1 MQALQDELRALERS
15 HEEDMVH
22 FRSDIACLAAS
33 IRRCI
38 QLGLASAP
46 RSRLLMRLHGALT
59 AECHAQE
66 VVDAV
71 NERIRKV
78 AARVGGLDVRK
89 QMRAIEAEG
98 EGMKA
103 VVEAFVQLSVLQV
116 KRQGRERE
124 LEVAGKRRKVV
135 EEELKA
141 LGGCHCHE
149 GMCARCL
156 ELLRVCEEC
165 VEVVRMWEEVVA
177 VGK

>member
-1 MQALQDELRALERS
+1 
-15 HEEDMVH
+15 
-22 FRSDIACLAAS
+22 
-33 IRRCI
+33 
-38 QLGLASAP
+38 
-46 RSRLLMRLHGALT
+46 MRLHGALA

-66 VVDAV
+66 AVDAV
-71 NERIRKV
+71 NERIGRV
-78 AARVGGLDVRK
+78 AASVGGLDVRK
-89 QMRAIEAEG
+89 QMRAIEEG
-98 EGMKA
+98 RQGMKA
-103 VVEAFVQLSVLQV
+103 VVEAFVQLSMLQV

-124 LEVAGKRRKVV
+124 LEMAGKRRKVV

-149 GMCARCL
+149 GMCTRCL